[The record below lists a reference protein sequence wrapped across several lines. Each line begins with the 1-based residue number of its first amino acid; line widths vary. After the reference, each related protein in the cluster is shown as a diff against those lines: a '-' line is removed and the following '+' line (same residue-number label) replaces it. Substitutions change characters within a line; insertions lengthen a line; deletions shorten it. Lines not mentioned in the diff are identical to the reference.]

1 MKQVK
6 KLNTPRSNL
15 FAWFVVLAAVLAYGG
30 HARAGTVTLCVD
42 KSSAA
47 APMDT
52 RLAQAVAR
60 HEGATLALHRFD
72 GAGDGDDGLGAK
84 DFHRL
89 AAQCDLVLGF
99 PVDAGAHGAPMPGLH
114 ATRAYGHTGFVLVTP
129 RGKGWTSL
137 ASLPAG
143 SRVAVTYQTT
153 PNIYLADHPK
163 LAADVQLDD
172 AATLKALQSRKDVAA
187 MLWRP
192 TVVSQLGERGLEQHY
207 DMHELDESHARFDL
221 VALYDDAHAE
231 AAKAFEQ
238 AVAAMAASGELA
250 QTLAPYAQ
258 PGAAL
263 TAVAGAKSAERR
275 VFGAARTRH
284 AADRR
289 CAANARAGK
298 SRKPARVPTLYTQAQ
313 ADIGKAKF
321 LENCSRCHGRDL
333 GGMAGPALKG
343 ANFASAASH
352 FHVGDIFTIVS
363 QNMPATQPGSLP
375 KDDYVEI
382 MAFLLQE
389 NGYPAGSTALTFD
402 QAKQS
407 KVDFI
412 YRGQ

>member
-258 PGAAL
+258 PGRPDRGRGSEVCRAAGL
-263 TAVAGAKSAERR
+263 RRRARGMRPIAVAP
-275 VFGAARTRH
+275 RTRVQ
-284 AADRR
+284 
-289 CAANARAGK
+289 ARAG
-298 SRKPARVPTLYTQAQ
+298 SRPACPRCTPRPRPISARRSS
-313 ADIGKAKF
+313 
-321 LENCSRCHGRDL
+321 SRTARAATD
-333 GGMAGPALKG
+333 AT
-343 ANFASAASH
+343 SAAW
-352 FHVGDIFTIVS
+352 
-363 QNMPATQPGSLP
+363 
-375 KDDYVEI
+375 
-382 MAFLLQE
+382 
-389 NGYPAGSTALTFD
+389 
-402 QAKQS
+402 
-407 KVDFI
+407 
-412 YRGQ
+412 RGRL